1 MSANDP
7 RDLILTRDIDLP
19 ASSLYRCWTEAELL
33 TQWFTPKPWTTPHA
47 ELDVRP
53 GGTSLVIM
61 RSPEGEEHPNPG
73 VYLEVEP
80 NRKLVVT
87 DAYTRA
93 WEPAE
98 KPFVTIVLTFEP
110 IDENRTR
117 YTALVRH
124 WTMDDRERHE
134 AMGFFTGWNQATDQ
148 LVETAAG
155 L

>member
-1 MSANDP
+1 MSANDS

-19 ASSLYRCWTEAELL
+19 AASLYRCWTEPALL
-33 TQWFTPKPWTTPHA
+33 TQWFTPRPWTTTHA

-53 GGTSLVIM
+53 GGTSHVVM
-61 RSPEGEEHPNPG
+61 RSPEGVEHPNPW

-80 NRKLVVT
+80 NRKLVLT
-87 DAYTRA
+87 DAYIRA
-93 WEPAE
+93 GNPLK

-110 IDENRTR
+110 MDENRTR

-124 WTMDDRERHE
+124 WTIADREQHE

-148 LVETAAG
+148 LVETASS